1 MNKYMKRRL
10 YIMLFL
16 MLSVCALAQDYP
28 IKNIDGVDYYV
39 YTVEPSEGLYRI
51 SKKFN
56 VLQADIYKANPSVN
70 EGLKAGQ
77 TLYIPVKNQAK
88 KIQPSTTRQV
98 IEHQVVAKQTLYS
111 ISKMYGV
118 EKEEIIRLNPEIEN
132 GIIKIGQIL
141 RIPVSDKTKAQ
152 VQDNVAKQIN
162 SDKTTVQHEVK
173 AQQPVLPKKKYVT
186 YEVKSRKETLYG
198 ISKQFGVSINE
209 IIEANPY
216 AQDGIKKGDILQIPV
231 VEENIPKTSGSDILH
246 IVKPKETIYGI
257 SKQYNITK
265 EDLLRANPKLENGLM
280 IGDTIL
286 ITSSSPQ
293 PTTTPTDN
301 NAIVQKATY
310 RIAYMLPFSAEEDKN
325 STNIDRFIEFYRGS
339 LLAMEKI
346 KEQGISLEV
355 YTFDTQLGTA
365 KINDILKNGIPK
377 TVDMIIGP
385 AYPEQVA
392 IVADYAKKN
401 NVIQIVPFTSQISNS
416 DRFALQYQF
425 NPSSADLDKAIINNI
440 LDKHRTDNVFIVN
453 FASQNS
459 KSYHLPERL
468 EKALKSNSIKYTKL
482 KANSLTADNISAL
495 NRNANNLIV
504 LSSCSTQEFKDF
516 VGAVSADNKNYTFVV
531 ENDIFNY
538 AKADKS
544 LKNKNFVTYSLFN
557 ATPEDKYLNAYSRY
571 FTVRTQQSTPNYD
584 LLGYDITLY
593 FCKALQ
599 PNKQLIFPQDIA
611 LQQSTFNFTKQNN
624 AFLNTG
630 CFIYRLRNNNVSIE
644 RL

>member
-1 MNKYMKRRL
+1 MKRRL

-88 KIQPSTTRQV
+88 KTQPSTTRQV

-355 YTFDTQLGTA
+355 YTFDTQLGTT

-516 VGAVSADNKNYTFVV
+516 VGVVSADNKNYTFVV

-599 PNKQLIFPQDIA
+599 PNKQLIFPQDVA

-630 CFIYRLRNNNVSIE
+630 CFIYRLKNNNISIE

>member
-1 MNKYMKRRL
+1 MEQR
-10 YIMLFL
+10 
-16 MLSVCALAQDYP
+16 A
-28 IKNIDGVDYYV
+28 
-39 YTVEPSEGLYRI
+39 GLYRI
-51 SKKFN
+51 SKRFD
-56 VLQADIYKANPSVN
+56 VLQADIYRANPRVN
-70 EGLKAGQ
+70 EGLKGGQ

-88 KIQPSTTRQV
+88 KTQPSTTRQV

-162 SDKTTVQHEVK
+162 SDKTTVQHEIK

-355 YTFDTQLGTA
+355 YTFDTQLGTT

-425 NPSSADLDKAIINNI
+425 NPSSADLDKVIINNI

-599 PNKQLIFPQDIA
+599 PNKQLIFPQDVA

>member
-1 MNKYMKRRL
+1 MKRRL

-162 SDKTTVQHEVK
+162 SDKTTIQHEVK

-355 YTFDTQLGTA
+355 YTFDTQLGTT

-630 CFIYRLRNNNVSIE
+630 CFIYRLKNNNVSIE

>member
-1 MNKYMKRRL
+1 MKRRL

-88 KIQPSTTRQV
+88 KTQPSTTRQV

-132 GIIKIGQIL
+132 GIIKTGQIL

-355 YTFDTQLGTA
+355 YTFDTQLGTT

-599 PNKQLIFPQDIA
+599 PNKQLIFPQDVA

-630 CFIYRLRNNNVSIE
+630 CFIYSLRNNNVSIE

>member
-1 MNKYMKRRL
+1 MKRRL

-98 IEHQVVAKQTLYS
+98 MEHQVVAKQTLYS

-355 YTFDTQLGTA
+355 YTFDTQLGTT

-599 PNKQLIFPQDIA
+599 PNKQLIFPQDVA

-630 CFIYRLRNNNVSIE
+630 CFIYRLKNNNISIE

>member
-1 MNKYMKRRL
+1 MKRRL

-162 SDKTTVQHEVK
+162 SDKTTVQNEVK

-355 YTFDTQLGTA
+355 YTFDTQLGTT

-599 PNKQLIFPQDIA
+599 PNKQLIFPQDVA

>member
-1 MNKYMKRRL
+1 MKRRL

-88 KIQPSTTRQV
+88 KTQPSTTRQV

-599 PNKQLIFPQDIA
+599 PNKQLIFPQDVA

-630 CFIYRLRNNNVSIE
+630 CFIYRLKNNNVSIE

>member
-1 MNKYMKRRL
+1 MKRRL

-98 IEHQVVAKQTLYS
+98 MEHQVVAKQTLYS

-355 YTFDTQLGTA
+355 YTFDTQLGTT

-630 CFIYRLRNNNVSIE
+630 CFIYRLKNNNVSIE

>member
-1 MNKYMKRRL
+1 MKRRL

-77 TLYIPVKNQAK
+77 TLYIPVKNQTK
-88 KIQPSTTRQV
+88 KTQPSTTRQV

-355 YTFDTQLGTA
+355 YTFDTQLGTT
-365 KINDILKNGIPK
+365 KINDILKNGISK

-599 PNKQLIFPQDIA
+599 PNKQLIFPQDVA

>member
-355 YTFDTQLGTA
+355 YTFDTQLGTT

-392 IVADYAKKN
+392 IVADYARKN

-630 CFIYRLRNNNVSIE
+630 CFIYRLKNNNVSIE
-644 RL
+644 KL

>member
-1 MNKYMKRRL
+1 MKRRL

-111 ISKMYGV
+111 ISKMYSV

>member
-1 MNKYMKRRL
+1 MKRRL

-355 YTFDTQLGTA
+355 YTFDTQLGTT

-599 PNKQLIFPQDIA
+599 PNKQLIFPQDVA

>member
-1 MNKYMKRRL
+1 MKRRL

-355 YTFDTQLGTA
+355 YTFDTQLGTT

-482 KANSLTADNISAL
+482 KDN
-495 NRNANNLIV
+495 
-504 LSSCSTQEFKDF
+504 
-516 VGAVSADNKNYTFVV
+516 
-531 ENDIFNY
+531 
-538 AKADKS
+538 
-544 LKNKNFVTYSLFN
+544 
-557 ATPEDKYLNAYSRY
+557 
-571 FTVRTQQSTPNYD
+571 
-584 LLGYDITLY
+584 
-593 FCKALQ
+593 
-599 PNKQLIFPQDIA
+599 
-611 LQQSTFNFTKQNN
+611 
-624 AFLNTG
+624 
-630 CFIYRLRNNNVSIE
+630 
-644 RL
+644 

>member
-1 MNKYMKRRL
+1 MKRRL

-377 TVDMIIGP
+377 TVDMIIGL

>member
-1 MNKYMKRRL
+1 MKRRL

-355 YTFDTQLGTA
+355 YTFDTQLGTT

-482 KANSLTADNISAL
+482 KANSLTADNISTL

>member
-1 MNKYMKRRL
+1 MKRRL

-77 TLYIPVKNQAK
+77 TLYIPIKNQAK

-355 YTFDTQLGTA
+355 YTFDTQLGTT

-425 NPSSADLDKAIINNI
+425 NPSSADLDKTIINNI

-630 CFIYRLRNNNVSIE
+630 CFIYRLKNNNVSIE

>member
-1 MNKYMKRRL
+1 MKRRL

-216 AQDGIKKGDILQIPV
+216 AQDGIQKGDILQIPV

-630 CFIYRLRNNNVSIE
+630 CFIYSLRNNNVSIE

>member
-1 MNKYMKRRL
+1 MKRRL

-77 TLYIPVKNQAK
+77 TLYIPVKNQTK
-88 KIQPSTTRQV
+88 KTQPSTTRQV

-365 KINDILKNGIPK
+365 KINDILKNGISK

-630 CFIYRLRNNNVSIE
+630 CFIYRLKNNNVSIE

>member
-1 MNKYMKRRL
+1 M
-10 YIMLFL
+10 
-16 MLSVCALAQDYP
+16 
-28 IKNIDGVDYYV
+28 
-39 YTVEPSEGLYRI
+39 EPSEGLYRI

-88 KIQPSTTRQV
+88 KTQPSTTRQV

-162 SDKTTVQHEVK
+162 SDKTTVQHEIK

-355 YTFDTQLGTA
+355 YTFDTQLGTT

-425 NPSSADLDKAIINNI
+425 NPSSADLDKVIINNI

-599 PNKQLIFPQDIA
+599 PNKQLIFPQDVA

-630 CFIYRLRNNNVSIE
+630 CFIYRLKNNNVSIE

>member
-1 MNKYMKRRL
+1 MKRRL

-425 NPSSADLDKAIINNI
+425 NPSSVDLDKAIINNI

-599 PNKQLIFPQDIA
+599 PNKQLIFPQDVA

-630 CFIYRLRNNNVSIE
+630 CFIYRLKNNNVSIE

>member
-1 MNKYMKRRL
+1 MKRRL

-355 YTFDTQLGTA
+355 YTFDTQLGTT

-440 LDKHRTDNVFIVN
+440 LDKHKTDNVFIVN

-599 PNKQLIFPQDIA
+599 PNKQLIFPQDVA

-630 CFIYRLRNNNVSIE
+630 CFIYRLKNNNVSIE

>member
-1 MNKYMKRRL
+1 MKRRL

-88 KIQPSTTRQV
+88 KTQPSTTRQV

-630 CFIYRLRNNNVSIE
+630 CFIYRLKNNNVSIE
-644 RL
+644 KL

>member
-1 MNKYMKRRL
+1 MKRRL

-286 ITSSSPQ
+286 ITSSLPQ

-355 YTFDTQLGTA
+355 YTFDTQLGTT

-516 VGAVSADNKNYTFVV
+516 VGVVSADNKNYTFVV

-599 PNKQLIFPQDIA
+599 PNKQLIFPQDVA

-630 CFIYRLRNNNVSIE
+630 CFIYRLKNNNISIE

>member
-1 MNKYMKRRL
+1 MKRRL

-88 KIQPSTTRQV
+88 KTQPSTTRQV

-162 SDKTTVQHEVK
+162 SDKTTVQHEIK

-630 CFIYRLRNNNVSIE
+630 CFIYRLKNNNVSIE

>member
-1 MNKYMKRRL
+1 MKRRL

-88 KIQPSTTRQV
+88 KTQPSTTRQV

-286 ITSSSPQ
+286 ITNSSPQ

-355 YTFDTQLGTA
+355 YTFDTQLGTT

-544 LKNKNFVTYSLFN
+544 LKNKNIVTYSLFN

-630 CFIYRLRNNNVSIE
+630 CFIYRLKNNNVSIE

>member
-1 MNKYMKRRL
+1 MKRRL

-88 KIQPSTTRQV
+88 KTQPSTTRQV

>member
-1 MNKYMKRRL
+1 MKRRL

-355 YTFDTQLGTA
+355 YTFDTQLGTT

-544 LKNKNFVTYSLFN
+544 LKNKNFITYSLFN

>member
-1 MNKYMKRRL
+1 MKRRL

-70 EGLKAGQ
+70 EGLKVGQ

-599 PNKQLIFPQDIA
+599 PNKQLIFPQDVA

>member
-1 MNKYMKRRL
+1 MKRRL

-141 RIPVSDKTKAQ
+141 RIPVSYKTKAQ

-355 YTFDTQLGTA
+355 YTFDTQLGTT

-440 LDKHRTDNVFIVN
+440 LDKHKTDNVFIVN

>member
-1 MNKYMKRRL
+1 MKRRL

-88 KIQPSTTRQV
+88 KTQPSTTRQV

-286 ITSSSPQ
+286 ITNSSPQ

-355 YTFDTQLGTA
+355 YTFDTQLGTT

-599 PNKQLIFPQDIA
+599 PNKQLIFPQDVA

-630 CFIYRLRNNNVSIE
+630 CFIYSLKNNNVSIE

>member
-1 MNKYMKRRL
+1 MKRRL

-88 KIQPSTTRQV
+88 KTQPSTTRQV

-355 YTFDTQLGTA
+355 YTFDTQLGTT

>member
-1 MNKYMKRRL
+1 MKRRL

-98 IEHQVVAKQTLYS
+98 IEQQVVAKQTLYS

-310 RIAYMLPFSAEEDKN
+310 RIAYMLPFFAEVDKN
-325 STNIDRFIEFYRGS
+325 STHLDRFIEFYRGS

-544 LKNKNFVTYSLFN
+544 LKNKNIVTYSLFN

>member
-1 MNKYMKRRL
+1 MKRRL

-88 KIQPSTTRQV
+88 KTQPSTTRQV

-162 SDKTTVQHEVK
+162 SDKTTVQHEIK

-355 YTFDTQLGTA
+355 YTFDTQLGTT

-425 NPSSADLDKAIINNI
+425 NPSSADLDKVIINNI

-571 FTVRTQQSTPNYD
+571 FTFRTQQSTPNYD

-599 PNKQLIFPQDIA
+599 PNKQLIFPQDVA

>member
-1 MNKYMKRRL
+1 MKRRL

-77 TLYIPVKNQAK
+77 TLYIPVKNQTK
-88 KIQPSTTRQV
+88 KTQPSTTRQV

-355 YTFDTQLGTA
+355 YTFDTQLGTT
-365 KINDILKNGIPK
+365 KINDILKNGISK

-416 DRFALQYQF
+416 DGFALQYQF

-599 PNKQLIFPQDIA
+599 PNKQLIFPQDVA

-630 CFIYRLRNNNVSIE
+630 CFIYRLKNNNVSIE

>member
-1 MNKYMKRRL
+1 
-10 YIMLFL
+10 

-355 YTFDTQLGTA
+355 YTFDTQLGTT

-392 IVADYAKKN
+392 IVADYARKN

-630 CFIYRLRNNNVSIE
+630 CFIYRLKNNNVSIE
-644 RL
+644 KL

>member
-1 MNKYMKRRL
+1 MKRRL

-88 KIQPSTTRQV
+88 KIQPSTTKQV

>member
-1 MNKYMKRRL
+1 MKRRL

-495 NRNANNLIV
+495 NRNVNNLIV

-630 CFIYRLRNNNVSIE
+630 CFIYRLKNNNISIE

>member
-1 MNKYMKRRL
+1 
-10 YIMLFL
+10 

-77 TLYIPVKNQAK
+77 TLYIPVKNQTK
-88 KIQPSTTRQV
+88 KTQPSTTRQV

-355 YTFDTQLGTA
+355 YTFDTQLGTT
-365 KINDILKNGIPK
+365 KINDILKNGISK
-377 TVDMIIGP
+377 TVDMIIRP

-599 PNKQLIFPQDIA
+599 PNKQLIFPQDVA

-630 CFIYRLRNNNVSIE
+630 CFIYRLKNNNVSIE

>member
-1 MNKYMKRRL
+1 MKRRL

-88 KIQPSTTRQV
+88 KTQPSTTRQV

-257 SKQYNITK
+257 SKRYNITK

-355 YTFDTQLGTA
+355 YTFDTQLGTT

-504 LSSCSTQEFKDF
+504 LSSCSTQ
-516 VGAVSADNKNYTFVV
+516 
-531 ENDIFNY
+531 
-538 AKADKS
+538 
-544 LKNKNFVTYSLFN
+544 
-557 ATPEDKYLNAYSRY
+557 
-571 FTVRTQQSTPNYD
+571 
-584 LLGYDITLY
+584 
-593 FCKALQ
+593 
-599 PNKQLIFPQDIA
+599 
-611 LQQSTFNFTKQNN
+611 
-624 AFLNTG
+624 
-630 CFIYRLRNNNVSIE
+630 
-644 RL
+644 

>member
-1 MNKYMKRRL
+1 MKRRL

-88 KIQPSTTRQV
+88 KTQPSTTRQV

-571 FTVRTQQSTPNYD
+571 FTVRTQQFTPNYD